1 MRKLITML
9 MLLSGIGFG
18 IASCSD
24 DDDEVKIAAELTLTP
39 SALTFNALGGS
50 EEVVVATKAGSW
62 NVTEDQTADWCT
74 VEKAEGKFTVTVA
87 EFSEKTDRTA
97 KLQVTSGEEV
107 KELVVTQK
115 GVSATLELDAQK
127 VDLTGFGTA
136 VKVKVTGSA
145 DNWEAQAADDWCR
158 LEKDGEYLVVRATL
172 SETDR
177 KTQVTVTLNDAK
189 TVLEV
194 NQTGQ
199 ETAVG
204 SLYLVND
211 QAVGVVLCK
220 TDTTVYILS
229 VKENYLPFTNP
240 VIQDGQTYAY
250 KMTIRT
256 DTVKT
261 DGKIATQ
268 MIYDDPDFEAHYPA
282 AVWCKE
288 QAEADG
294 VDWYI
299 PGYSESIVWN
309 AIWDNF
315 SELKGVLSGIGEPLA
330 THIEVCMDNNHYWNT
345 DPHEQLMNDHAF
357 YWSSTCRY
365 YSGDNYSE
373 GIRVRDL
380 IQKDYSDKSSGIDV
394 ALRLVARFD
403 IITE

>member
-1 MRKLITML
+1 ML
-9 MLLSGIGFG
+9 MLLSGMGFG
-18 IASCSD
+18 IASCSS

-39 SALTFNALGGS
+39 SSLTFNALGGS
-50 EEVVVATKAGSW
+50 EEVAVATKAESW
-62 NVTEDQTADWCT
+62 NVAEDQAADWCT

-115 GVSATLELDAQK
+115 GVSAILELDTNK
-127 VDLTGFGTA
+127 VDLNGFGTA
-136 VKVKVTGSA
+136 VKVKVTASA
-145 DNWEAQAADDWCR
+145 DNWEAQTADDWCR

-177 KTQVTVTLNDAK
+177 NTQITVTLNDAK

-194 NQTGQ
+194 AQTGQ
-199 ETAVG
+199 ETSVG

-211 QAVGVVLCK
+211 QPVGVVLCK

-229 VKENYLPFTNP
+229 VKENYMPFTNP
-240 VIQDGQTYAY
+240 VIQDGNTYAY
-250 KMTIRT
+250 KMRIQTHT
-256 DTVKT
+256 GAAKT

-268 MIYDDPDFEAHYPA
+268 MIYDDPDFEAYYPA

-299 PGYSESIVWN
+299 PSYYESVIWK
-309 AIWDNF
+309 AIWDNL
-315 SELKGVLSGIGEPLA
+315 SVLNEILSGVGDPLA

-345 DPHEQLMNDHAF
+345 EPHDLILNDHAF
-357 YWSSTCRY
+357 YWSTSCKY
-365 YSGDNYSE
+365 YSGEDFSQS
-373 GIRVRDL
+373 IWVRDL
-380 IQKDYSDKSSGIDV
+380 IQKDYGEKSTGNDL

-403 IITE
+403 IIAE

>member
-50 EEVVVATKAGSW
+50 EEVAVATKAESW

-229 VKENYLPFTNP
+229 VKENDSPFA
-240 VIQDGQTYAY
+240 DGGEEIYNM
-250 KMTIRT
+250 KIRT
-256 DTVKT
+256 DTVRT

-268 MIYDDPDFEAHYPA
+268 MIYDDPDFEALYQV

-288 QAEADG
+288 QAEKDG

-299 PGYSESIVWN
+299 PAYNEMAVWN
-309 AIWDNF
+309 AI
-315 SELKGVLSGIGEPLA
+315 SENLEMLNSVLSGIGGDVLA
-330 THIEVCMDNNHYWNT
+330 TKHPMNTYWQEQYNQTLDFPNVEWYDHYFYWTSTRNT
-345 DPHEQLMNDHAF
+345 DKGHPE
-357 YWSSTCRY
+357 
-365 YSGDNYSE
+365 YSDGM
-373 GIRVRDL
+373 RVRDV
-380 IQKDYSDKSSGIDV
+380 IKADYSSKYSYIDL
-394 ALRLVARFD
+394 AARLVARFD

>member
-1 MRKLITML
+1 ML

-50 EEVVVATKAGSW
+50 EEVAVATKAGSW

-220 TDTTVYILS
+220 TDTTLYVLC
-229 VKENYLPFTNP
+229 VKEGDSPFTNA
-240 VIQDGQTYAY
+240 DGMYAY
-250 KMTIRT
+250 NMKIRT
-256 DTVKT
+256 DTVRL

-268 MIYDDPDFEAHYPA
+268 MIYDDPDFEAFYPA

-288 QAEADG
+288 QAETDG

-299 PGYSESIVWN
+299 PAYNEMAVWN
-309 AIWDNF
+309 AI
-315 SELKGVLSGIGEPLA
+315 SENLETLNNILSGIGGDVLA
-330 THIEVCMDNNHYWNT
+330 TKYPMNTYWQVHYNET
-345 DPHEQLMNDHAF
+345 RELVFYDHYF
-357 YWSSTCRY
+357 YWTSTRDTDKDHPE
-365 YSGDNYSE
+365 YSNGM
-373 GIRVRDL
+373 RVRDV
-380 IQKDYSDKSSGIDV
+380 IKADYSSNSSWIDGV
-394 ALRLVARFD
+394 VRLVTRFD